1 MNVPKLLLLAGLITL
16 PVRGPASAAADD
28 DDETDRQSILR
39 FDPLA
44 GQLVPVP
51 LQDRKIGYIYRH
63 FSPRLDRWV
72 WGFYQGDDRFS
83 FALGK
88 GSLQPAHR
96 LDLPPAAENAAEVG
110 RGVATTLAEAVSD
123 PRNRGIYARLN
134 DRDEWELYGPFGVPS
149 VYDAESGLRWENH
162 GRRYVPVSH
171 TRGYRWTADG
181 EGYSPAASFLPA
193 GCFSDTA
200 AGY

>member
-1 MNVPKLLLLAGLITL
+1 MGLGVLPRGRPVLLC
-16 PVRGPASAAADD
+16 V
-28 DDETDRQSILR
+28 
-39 FDPLA
+39 
-44 GQLVPVP
+44 
-51 LQDRKIGYIYRH
+51 
-63 FSPRLDRWV
+63 
-72 WGFYQGDDRFS
+72 
-83 FALGK
+83 GK
-88 GSLQPAHR
+88 GQPAARRHR

-123 PRNRGIYARLN
+123 PPDNRGIYARLN

-181 EGYSPAASFLPA
+181 EGYSPAASFLPLVVFPIRPRDTEIWGSGSRTDHRGDRQNGRSRAILGDGTRVVAHA
-193 GCFSDTA
+193 GLGSGSVRGVGGCEACLARGPASTRA
-200 AGY
+200 CT